1 MAHRYLVI
9 QSFHPVTVQMNPSET
24 EWILISETQKPG
36 ACPIAPKSAAP
47 LPVPHSHVAHRQYPG
62 PALTLGGLPI
72 PIPKARAK
80 SATVPLPVR
89 IPLSGDATVL
99 GPADPS
105 FSRSLPSSR
114 SGLSFPL
121 LPVGTSKRQQTKTS
135 GQLLRLQHPSQ
146 SDWLVQQWSAILK
159 NLGEVS
165 TVAVALQASSHA
177 PQHAARLLDQFAPST
192 LLRYFQAWTS
202 LPRPSNHWIYHWVH

>member
-1 MAHRYLVI
+1 MFEPQDLQQCQVAHRYLAI

-24 EWILISETQKPG
+24 EWILISETQKPD
-36 ACPIAPKSAAP
+36 ACPVAPKSAAP
-47 LPVPHSHVAHRQYPG
+47 LPVPHSHLAHRQYPG

-99 GPADPS
+99 GPVDPS

-114 SGLSFPL
+114 TGLSFPL

-159 NLGEVS
+159 NLVTALIRGR
-165 TVAVALQASSHA
+165 AV
-177 PQHAARLLDQFAPST
+177 
-192 LLRYFQAWTS
+192 
-202 LPRPSNHWIYHWVH
+202 V